1 MVHTTTAGAREA
13 IIRGTFDAYRADAL
27 AALAAGPEKDHLAT
41 LILLTAM
48 FALLWLL
55 LIRPQRQRQ
64 LKQQHLLGSIEPRPE
79 PLTVGGLYGI
89 VREIDEV
96 DLVVEIAE
104 GIQVR
109 IARRA
114 IASASSSPKRTRRST
129 RRSTRSTRR
138 STRNR
143 TSSPRRRPQRPR
155 IVKMV
160 LSTAKKS

>member
-1 MVHTTTAGAREA
+1 M
-13 IIRGTFDAYRADAL
+13 
-27 AALAAGPEKDHLAT
+27 AT
-41 LILLTAM
+41 LILLAAM

-64 LKQQHLLGSIEPRPE
+64 LKQQQLLGSIEPGDE
-79 PLTVGGLYGI
+79 VLTVGGLYGI
-89 VREIDEV
+89 VREIDEED

-109 IARRA
+109 IARGPSA
-114 IASASSSPKRTRRST
+114 ASSSPKRTRRST

-143 TSSPRRRPQRPR
+143 TSSPRRRPPRPR